1 MTNTKKLALLM
12 VAASVMGSATTLL
25 ATSGVEKI
33 RDIYIQSSSDTAQV
47 KDDGLVKT
55 STRSASSSG
64 RYGNALDFTKA
75 AESTINSVVSIKSFA
90 TPRQQQYY
98 GGDFDPFE
106 FFFGPGFG
114 GQGGL
119 RRQQPQ
125 QQQPQQKQKQEPQA
139 KGQGSGVIISEDGYI
154 VTNNHVIDGA
164 EKLEVTLNDN
174 RKFNA
179 RVIGTDPNTDIALLK
194 IPATK
199 LSPIIFGNSDNV
211 KVGEWVLA
219 VGNPFGLNSSVTAG
233 IVSAKARGINK
244 GNNLGIE
251 SFIQHDAAVNPGN
264 SGGAL
269 VNVDG
274 ELIGINTMIYSQ
286 TGYYAGHSFA
296 IPSSVVKKIITDI
309 KQYGSVQRAV
319 LGIQFTELDAEK
331 AKENNISATTEGV
344 YINKVNDLS
353 AAKEAGIREGDVIVG
368 LNGVT
373 VKNGAQMLEEMSKLR
388 PGDKAT
394 IKYYRDNKLKTADVI
409 FKNDQGTTRITKN
422 SDFTSLGCAFTP
434 LTAEEK
440 EELRISNGV
449 KVSGIREGKFKSAGI
464 TNGFIITDINNIRVN
479 NQDEVEDIYN
489 AIMRD
494 KESDKVMFITG
505 ITTTGKKVYRAV
517 DLADPEEE

>member
-1 MTNTKKLALLM
+1 MTSTKKLSLM
-12 VAASVMGSATTLL
+12 LIAASVLGSATTLL
-25 ATSGVEKI
+25 ATSGVEKV
-33 RDIYIQSSSDTAQV
+33 RDIYIQSNADTSAQV
-47 KDDGLVKT
+47 KDDGIVKT
-55 STRSASSSG
+55 STRTVSAPS
-64 RYGNALDFTKA
+64 RYAGALDFTKA
-75 AESTINSVVSIKSFA
+75 AETSINSVVSIKSFA
-90 TPRQQQYY
+90 TPRQQQFY

-114 GQGGL
+114 GQGNSQ
-119 RRQQPQ
+119 RRQQQ
-125 QQQPQQKQKQEPQA
+125 QQQQQKQEPQA
-139 KGQGSGVIISEDGYI
+139 KGVGSGVIISEDGYI

-194 IPATK
+194 ISATK

-219 VGNPFGLNSSVTAG
+219 VGNPFGLNSTVTAG
-233 IVSAKARGINK
+233 IVSAKARGVNK
-244 GNNLGIE
+244 GSNVGIE

-286 TGYYAGHSFA
+286 TGNYAGHSFA

-319 LGIQFTELDAEK
+319 LGIQFTELDADK
-331 AKENNISATTEGV
+331 AKEDNITATNEGV
-344 YINKVNDLS
+344 YVNKVSDRS
-353 AAKEAGIREGDVIVG
+353 AAKEAGLREGDVIVG
-368 LNGVT
+368 LNGAT
-373 VKNGAQMLEEMSKLR
+373 IKNGAQMLEEMSKLR

-394 IKYYRDNKLKTADVI
+394 IRYYRDNKLKSTDVT
-409 FKNDQGTTRITKN
+409 FKNDQGTTRITKS
-422 SDFTSLGCAFTP
+422 SDFTSLGCTFQS
-434 LTAEEK
+434 LTADEK
-440 EELRISNGV
+440 EELGISNGV
-449 KVSGIREGKFKSAGI
+449 KVIGVKDGKFKDAGVKD
-464 TNGFIITDINNIRVN
+464 GFIITDINNMRVN
-479 NQDEVEDIYN
+479 NQEEVEDIYN

-494 KESDKVMFITG
+494 KDSDKVMFITG
-505 ITTTGKKVYRAV
+505 ITTTGKKIYRAV
-517 DLADPEEE
+517 DLADPE

>member
-1 MTNTKKLALLM
+1 MTNTKKLVLLM

-25 ATSGVEKI
+25 ATSGVEKV
-33 RDIYIQSSSDTAQV
+33 RDIYIQSNADTTAQV
-47 KDDGLVKT
+47 KDDGIVKT
-55 STRSASSSG
+55 STRNASVGG

-75 AESTINSVVSIKSFA
+75 AESTINSVVSIKLFV

-98 GGDFDPFE
+98 GNDFDPFE

-114 GQGGL
+114 GQ
-119 RRQQPQ
+119 RRQQQ
-125 QQQPQQKQKQEPQA
+125 QQQQQQQQEPQER
-139 KGQGSGVIISEDGYI
+139 GQGSGVIISEDGYI

-179 RVIGTDPNTDIALLK
+179 RVVGTDPKTDIALLK
-194 IPATK
+194 ISATK
-199 LSPIIFGNSDNV
+199 LTPIIFGNSDNV

-244 GNNLGIE
+244 GNKLGIE

-269 VNVDG
+269 VNVEG

-286 TGYYAGHSFA
+286 TGNYAGHSFA

-319 LGIQFTELDAEK
+319 LGIQFSELDAEK
-331 AKENNISATTEGV
+331 AKENSISATTEGV
-344 YINKVNDLS
+344 YINKVNDRS
-353 AAKEAGIREGDVIVG
+353 AAKEAGLREGDVIVG
-368 LNGVT
+368 LNGAT
-373 VKNGAQMLEEMSKLR
+373 IKNGAQMLEEMSKLR

-394 IKYYRDNKLKTADVI
+394 IKFYRDNKLKTADVV
-409 FKNDQGTTRITKN
+409 FKNDQGTTRITKS
-422 SDFTSLGCAFTP
+422 SDFTSLGCAFVP

-440 EELRISNGV
+440 EELGISNGV
-449 KVSGIREGKFKSAGI
+449 KVTGIKDGKFKDAGI
-464 TNGFIITDINNIRVN
+464 ANGFIITDINNIRVN

-494 KESDKVMFITG
+494 NESDKAMFITG

-517 DLADPEEE
+517 DLADPED

>member
-1 MTNTKKLALLM
+1 MTNTKKLALML
-12 VAASVMGSATTLL
+12 VAASIMGSATTLL
-25 ATSGVEKI
+25 ATSGVEKV
-33 RDIYIQSSSDTAQV
+33 RDIYIQSQTDNQLEQV
-47 KDDGLVKT
+47 KDDGVVKS
-55 STRSASSSG
+55 STRNISTNS
-64 RYGNALDFTKA
+64 RYNGALDFTRA

-98 GGDFDPFE
+98 GNDFDPFE

-114 GQGGL
+114 GQMPQ
-119 RRQQPQ
+119 RRQQQ
-125 QQQPQQKQKQEPQA
+125 QQQQQQHAEPQA
-139 KGQGSGVIISEDGYI
+139 KGSGSGVIISEDGYI

-179 RVIGTDPNTDIALLK
+179 RVIGTDPNSDIALLK
-194 IPATK
+194 ISATK
-199 LSPIIFGNSDNV
+199 LSPIVFGNSDNV

-219 VGNPFGLNSSVTAG
+219 VGNPFGLNSTVTAG
-233 IVSAKARGINK
+233 IVSAKARGVNK
-244 GNNLGIE
+244 GNNVGIE

-269 VNVDG
+269 VNVEG

-286 TGYYAGHSFA
+286 TGNYAGHSFA
-296 IPSSVVKKIITDI
+296 IPSAVVKKIITDI

-319 LGIQFTELDAEK
+319 LGVSFTDLDADK
-331 AKENNISATTEGV
+331 AKENDITATTEGIYV
-344 YINKVNDLS
+344 NKVNDRS
-353 AAKEAGIREGDVIVG
+353 AAKEAGLREGDVIVG
-368 LNGVT
+368 INGT
-373 VKNGAQMLEEMSKLR
+373 AIKNGAQMLEEMSKLR
-388 PGDKAT
+388 PGDRAT
-394 IKYYRDNKLKTADVI
+394 IKYYRDNKLKSAEVT
-409 FKNDQGTTRITKN
+409 FKNDQGTTRITKS
-422 SDFTSLGCAFTP
+422 SDFTSLGCTFQV
-434 LTAEEK
+434 LSSDEK
-440 EELRISNGV
+440 EELGISNGV
-449 KVSGIREGKFKSAGI
+449 KVIGIRDGKFKDAGI

-517 DLADPEEE
+517 DLADADD

>member
-1 MTNTKKLALLM
+1 MM
-12 VAASVMGSATTLL
+12 VAASVLGSATTLL

-33 RDIYIQSSSDTAQV
+33 RDIYIQSSADTVAQV
-47 KDDGLVKT
+47 KDNGIVKT
-55 STRSASSSG
+55 STRPVVNG
-64 RYGNALDFTKA
+64 RYGNMLDFTDA

-114 GQGGL
+114 GQGGSQ
-119 RRQQPQ
+119 RRQ
-125 QQQPQQKQKQEPQA
+125 QQQPQQKSEPQPR
-139 KGQGSGVIISEDGYI
+139 GTGSGVIISEDGYI

-179 RVIGTDPNTDIALLK
+179 RVIGTDPNSDIALLK
-194 IPATK
+194 ISATK
-199 LSPIIFGNSDNV
+199 LTPIIFANSDNV

-219 VGNPFGLNSSVTAG
+219 VGNPFGLNSTVTAG
-233 IVSAKARGINK
+233 IVSAKARGVSK
-244 GNNLGIE
+244 GNNVGIE

-269 VNVDG
+269 VNVNG

-286 TGYYAGHSFA
+286 TGNYAGHSFA
-296 IPSSVVKKIITDI
+296 IPSSVVNKIVTDI

-319 LGIQFTELDAEK
+319 LGIQFTELDDDK
-331 AKENNISATTEGV
+331 AKEENITATTEGIYV
-344 YINKVNDLS
+344 NKVTDRS
-353 AAKEAGIREGDVIVG
+353 AAKEAGLREGDVIIG
-368 LNGVT
+368 INGT
-373 VKNGAQMLEEMSKLR
+373 EIKNRGQMLEEMSKLR

-394 IKYYRDNKLKTADVI
+394 VKYIRDNKVKTTTVI
-409 FKNDQGTTRITKN
+409 FKNDQGTTNITKN
-422 SDFTSLGCAFTP
+422 SDFTSLGCAFLS

-440 EELRISNGV
+440 EELGISNGV
-449 KVSGIREGKFKSAGI
+449 KVTGLKAGKFKDAGI
-464 TNGFIITDINNIRVN
+464 TNGFVITDINNIRVS

-494 KESDKVMFITG
+494 NESDKVMFITG

-517 DLADPEEE
+517 DLADPEN

>member
-1 MTNTKKLALLM
+1 MNKYKKFTLLM
-12 VAASVMGSATTLL
+12 AAMAISASAAFATTDGDIIEDSFIVSDNAQTV
-25 ATSGVEKI
+25 ATPVA
-33 RDIYIQSSSDTAQV
+33 TN
-47 KDDGLVKT
+47 
-55 STRSASSSG
+55 
-64 RYGNALDFTKA
+64 RYGLDFTKA

-114 GQGGL
+114 GGG
-119 RRQQPQ
+119 QQRKQQ
-125 QQQPQQKQKQEPQA
+125 QQQPQKKSEPQPT
-139 KGQGSGVIISEDGYI
+139 GSGSGVIISEDGYI

-179 RVIGTDPNTDIALLK
+179 RVIGTDPNSDIALLK
-194 IPATK
+194 ISATK
-199 LSPIIFGNSDNV
+199 LSPIVFGNSDNV

-219 VGNPFGLNSSVTAG
+219 VGNPFGLNSTVTAG
-233 IVSAKARGINK
+233 IVSAKARGVNK
-244 GNNLGIE
+244 GNNVGIE

-274 ELIGINTMIYSQ
+274 ELIGINTMIYSN
-286 TGYYAGHSFA
+286 TGNYAGHSFA
-296 IPSSVVKKIITDI
+296 IPSAVVNKIVTDI

-319 LGIQFTELDAEK
+319 LGIQFTELDADT
-331 AKENNISATTEGV
+331 AKEENITATTEGIYV
-344 YINKVNDLS
+344 NKVNDRS
-353 AAKEAGIREGDVIVG
+353 SAKEAGIKEGDVIVG
-368 LNGVT
+368 LNGAT
-373 VKNGAQMLEEMSKLR
+373 IKNGAQMLEEMSKLR

-394 IKYYRDNKLKTADVI
+394 IKYIRDNKTKTTNVT
-409 FKNDQGTTRITKN
+409 FKNDQGTTNITKS
-422 SDFTSLGCAFTP
+422 SDFTSLGCAFIA
-434 LTAEEK
+434 LTADEK
-440 EELRISNGV
+440 EDLGISNGV
-449 KVSGIREGKFKSAGI
+449 KVSGLKDGKFKDAGI
-464 TNGFIITDINNIRVN
+464 TNGFVITNINNIRVN

-505 ITTTGKKVYRAV
+505 FTTAGKKKYIAV
-517 DLADPEEE
+517 DLADPED

>member
-1 MTNTKKLALLM
+1 MTSTKKLSLM
-12 VAASVMGSATTLL
+12 LIAASVLGSATTLL
-25 ATSGVEKI
+25 ATSGVEKV
-33 RDIYIQSSSDTAQV
+33 RDIYIQSNADTSAQV
-47 KDDGLVKT
+47 KDDGIVKT
-55 STRSASSSG
+55 STRTVPAPS
-64 RYGNALDFTKA
+64 RYAGALDFTKA
-75 AESTINSVVSIKSFA
+75 AETSINSVVSIKSFA
-90 TPRQQQYY
+90 TPRQQQFY

-114 GQGGL
+114 GQGNSQ
-119 RRQQPQ
+119 RRQQQ
-125 QQQPQQKQKQEPQA
+125 QQQQQKQEPQA
-139 KGQGSGVIISEDGYI
+139 KGVGSGVIISEDGYI

-194 IPATK
+194 ISATK

-219 VGNPFGLNSSVTAG
+219 VGNPFGLNSTVTAG
-233 IVSAKARGINK
+233 IVSAKARGVNK
-244 GNNLGIE
+244 GSNVGIE

-286 TGYYAGHSFA
+286 TGNYAGHSFA

-319 LGIQFTELDAEK
+319 LGIQFTELDADK
-331 AKENNISATTEGV
+331 AKEDNITATNEGV
-344 YINKVNDLS
+344 YVNKVSDRS
-353 AAKEAGIREGDVIVG
+353 AAKEAGLREGDVIVG
-368 LNGVT
+368 LNGAT
-373 VKNGAQMLEEMSKLR
+373 IKNGAQMLEEMSKLR

-394 IKYYRDNKLKTADVI
+394 IRYYRDNKLKSTDVT
-409 FKNDQGTTRITKN
+409 FKNDQGTTRITKS
-422 SDFTSLGCAFTP
+422 SDFTSLGCTFQS
-434 LTAEEK
+434 LTADEK
-440 EELRISNGV
+440 EELGISNGV
-449 KVSGIREGKFKSAGI
+449 KVIGVKDGKFKDAGVKD
-464 TNGFIITDINNIRVN
+464 GFIITDINNMRVN

-494 KESDKVMFITG
+494 KDSDKVMFITG
-505 ITTTGKKVYRAV
+505 ITTTGKKIYRAV
-517 DLADPEEE
+517 DLADPE

>member
-1 MTNTKKLALLM
+1 MTNTKKIALMM
-12 VAASVMGSATTLL
+12 VAASVLGSATTLL

-33 RDIYIQSSSDTAQV
+33 RDIYIQSKENTTEV
-47 KDDGLVKT
+47 KDDGIVKT
-55 STRSASSSG
+55 STRVTPVQG
-64 RYGNALDFTKA
+64 RYSNALDFTRA
-75 AESTINSVVSIKSFA
+75 AESTINSVVSIKSFV
-90 TPRQQQYY
+90 TPRQQQFY
-98 GGDFDPFE
+98 GNDFDPFE

-114 GQGGL
+114 NQGGSQ
-119 RRQQPQ
+119 RRQ
-125 QQQPQQKQKQEPQA
+125 QQQPSQQKSEPQQ
-139 KGQGSGVIISEDGYI
+139 KGMGSGVIISEDGYI

-179 RVIGTDPNTDIALLK
+179 RVVGTDPNTDIALLK
-194 IPATK
+194 ISATK
-199 LSPIIFGNSDNV
+199 LSPIVFGNSDDV

-244 GNNLGIE
+244 GNNVGIE

-269 VNVDG
+269 VNVEG

-286 TGYYAGHSFA
+286 TGNYAGHSFA

-309 KQYGSVQRAV
+309 KQYGTVQRAV
-319 LGIQFTELDAEK
+319 LGVSFTELDDEK
-331 AKENNISATTEGV
+331 AKENGITATTEGI
-344 YINKVNDLS
+344 YINKVNDRS
-353 AAKEAGIREGDVIVG
+353 AAKEAGLREGDVIVG
-368 LNGVT
+368 LNGANI
-373 VKNGAQMLEEMSKLR
+373 KNGAQMLEEMSKLR

-394 IKYYRDNKLKTADVI
+394 IKYYRENKLKTANVT
-409 FKNDQGTTRITKN
+409 FKNDQGTTRITKS

-440 EELRISNGV
+440 EELGISNGV
-449 KVSGIREGKFKSAGI
+449 KVSGIKDGKFKDAGI
-464 TNGFIITDINNIRVN
+464 GNGFIITDINNMRVN

-517 DLADPEEE
+517 DLADAED

>member
-1 MTNTKKLALLM
+1 MTSTKKLSLM
-12 VAASVMGSATTLL
+12 LIAASVLGSATTLL
-25 ATSGVEKI
+25 ATSGVEKV
-33 RDIYIQSSSDTAQV
+33 RDIYIQSNADTSAQV
-47 KDDGLVKT
+47 KDDGIVKT
-55 STRSASSSG
+55 STRTVSAPS
-64 RYGNALDFTKA
+64 RYAGALDFTKA
-75 AESTINSVVSIKSFA
+75 AETSINSVVSIKSFA
-90 TPRQQQYY
+90 TPRQQQFY

-114 GQGGL
+114 GQGNSQ
-119 RRQQPQ
+119 RRQQQ
-125 QQQPQQKQKQEPQA
+125 QQQQQKQEPQA
-139 KGQGSGVIISEDGYI
+139 KGVGSGVIISEDGYI

-194 IPATK
+194 ISATK

-219 VGNPFGLNSSVTAG
+219 VGNPFGLNSTVTAG
-233 IVSAKARGINK
+233 IVSAKARGVNK
-244 GNNLGIE
+244 GSNVGIE

-286 TGYYAGHSFA
+286 TGNYAGHSFA

-319 LGIQFTELDAEK
+319 LGIQFTELDADK
-331 AKENNISATTEGV
+331 AKEDNITATNEGV
-344 YINKVNDLS
+344 YVNKVSDRS
-353 AAKEAGIREGDVIVG
+353 AAKEAGLREGDVIVG
-368 LNGVT
+368 LNGAT
-373 VKNGAQMLEEMSKLR
+373 IKNGAQMLEEMSKLR

-394 IKYYRDNKLKTADVI
+394 IRYYRDNKLKSTDVT
-409 FKNDQGTTRITKN
+409 FKNDQGTTRITKS
-422 SDFTSLGCAFTP
+422 SDFTSLGCTFQS
-434 LTAEEK
+434 LTADEK
-440 EELRISNGV
+440 EELGISNGV
-449 KVSGIREGKFKSAGI
+449 KVIGVKDGKFKDAGVKD
-464 TNGFIITDINNIRVN
+464 GFIITDINNMRVN

-494 KESDKVMFITG
+494 KDSDKVMFITG
-505 ITTTGKKVYRAV
+505 ITTTGKKIYRAV
-517 DLADPEEE
+517 DLADPE

>member
-1 MTNTKKLALLM
+1 MTNTKKIALMM
-12 VAASVMGSATTLL
+12 VAASVLGSATTLL

-33 RDIYIQSSSDTAQV
+33 RDIYIQSKENTTEV
-47 KDDGLVKT
+47 KDDGIVKT
-55 STRSASSSG
+55 STRVTPVQG
-64 RYGNALDFTKA
+64 RYGNALDFTRA
-75 AESTINSVVSIKSFA
+75 AESTINSVVSIKSYV
-90 TPRQQQYY
+90 TPRQQQFY
-98 GGDFDPFE
+98 GNDFDPFE

-114 GQGGL
+114 GQGGSQ
-119 RRQQPQ
+119 RRQ
-125 QQQPQQKQKQEPQA
+125 QQQPSQQKSEPQP
-139 KGQGSGVIISEDGYI
+139 KGSGSGVISSEDGYI

-179 RVIGTDPNTDIALLK
+179 RVVGTDPNTDIALLK
-194 IPATK
+194 ISATK
-199 LSPIIFGNSDNV
+199 LSPIVFGNSDDV

-244 GNNLGIE
+244 GNNVGIE

-269 VNVDG
+269 VNVEG

-286 TGYYAGHSFA
+286 TGNYAGHSFA

-309 KQYGSVQRAV
+309 KQYGTVQRAV
-319 LGIQFTELDAEK
+319 LGVSFTELDDEK
-331 AKENNISATTEGV
+331 AKENGITATTEGI
-344 YINKVNDLS
+344 YINKVNDRS
-353 AAKEAGIREGDVIVG
+353 AAKEAGLREGDVIVG
-368 LNGVT
+368 LNGSNI
-373 VKNGAQMLEEMSKLR
+373 KSGAQMLEEMSKLR

-394 IKYYRDNKLKTADVI
+394 IKYYRDNKLKTTNVT

-434 LTAEEK
+434 VTAEEK
-440 EELRISNGV
+440 EELGISNGV
-449 KVSGIREGKFKSAGI
+449 KVSGVRDGKFKDAGI
-464 TNGFIITDINNIRVN
+464 GNGFIITDINNMRVN

-505 ITTTGKKVYRAV
+505 ITTTGKKLYRAV
-517 DLADPEEE
+517 DLADPED

>member
-1 MTNTKKLALLM
+1 MTNTKKLALMM
-12 VAASVMGSATTLL
+12 VAASVFGSATTLL
-25 ATSGVEKI
+25 ATSGVEKV
-33 RDIYIQSSSDTAQV
+33 RDIYIQSSADTTSNV
-47 KDDGLVKT
+47 KDDGIVKT
-55 STRSASSSG
+55 STKAVTVNG

-75 AESTINSVVSIKSFA
+75 AESTINSVVSIKSFV

-114 GQGGL
+114 GQGGSQ
-119 RRQQPQ
+119 RRQQ
-125 QQQPQQKQKQEPQA
+125 QQQPQQKQEPQA
-139 KGQGSGVIISEDGYI
+139 RGQGSGVIISEDGYI

-179 RVIGTDPNTDIALLK
+179 RVIGTDPNSDIALLK
-194 IPATK
+194 ISATK

-244 GNNLGIE
+244 GNNVGIE

-286 TGYYAGHSFA
+286 TGNYAGHSFA

-331 AKENNISATTEGV
+331 AKENNISATTEGIYV
-344 YINKVNDLS
+344 NKVNDRS

-368 LNGVT
+368 LNGAI

-394 IKYYRDNKLKTADVI
+394 IKYYRDNKLKTADVT
-409 FKNDQGTTRITKN
+409 FKNDQGTTRITKS

-440 EELRISNGV
+440 EELGISNGV
-449 KVSGIREGKFKSAGI
+449 KVSGIRDGKFKNAGI
-464 TNGFIITDINNIRVN
+464 NNGFIITDINNIRVN
-479 NQDEVEDIYN
+479 NQEEVEDIYN

-494 KESDKVMFITG
+494 QESDKVMFITG
-505 ITTTGKKVYRAV
+505 ITTTGKKIYRAV
-517 DLADPEEE
+517 DLADVEE

>member
-1 MTNTKKLALLM
+1 MTNTKKLALMM
-12 VAASVMGSATTLL
+12 VAASVLGSATTLL
-25 ATSGVEKI
+25 ATSGVEKV
-33 RDIYIQSSSDTAQV
+33 RDIYIKSSADTTEQV
-47 KDDGLVKT
+47 NNDDFVKT
-55 STRSASSSG
+55 STRNVAING
-64 RYGNALDFTKA
+64 RYRNALDFTKA

-90 TPRQQQYY
+90 TPRQQQMY
-98 GGDFDPFE
+98 GNGFVDPFE

-114 GQGGL
+114 GQGGSQ
-119 RRQQPQ
+119 RRQQQPQ
-125 QQQPQQKQKQEPQA
+125 QQQEPQA
-139 KGQGSGVIISEDGYI
+139 TGQGSGVIISDDGYI

-179 RVIGTDPNTDIALLK
+179 RVIGTDPNSDIALLK
-194 IPATK
+194 ISATK
-199 LSPIIFGNSDNV
+199 LSPIVFGNSDNV

-233 IVSAKARGINK
+233 IVSAKARGIDK
-244 GNNLGIE
+244 GKNIGIE

-274 ELIGINTMIYSQ
+274 ELIGINTMIFSQ
-286 TGYYAGHSFA
+286 TGNYAGHSFA

-331 AKENNISATTEGV
+331 AKENNITETTEGIYV
-344 YINKVNDLS
+344 GKVNDRS
-353 AAKEAGIREGDVIVG
+353 AAKEAGLREGDVIVG
-368 LNGVT
+368 LNGAPI
-373 VKNGAQMLEEMSKLR
+373 KSGAQMLEEMSKLR

-394 IKYYRDNKLKTADVI
+394 IKYYRDNKLKTTEVT
-409 FKNDQGTTRITKN
+409 FKNDQGTTRITKS
-422 SDFTSLGCAFTP
+422 SDFTSLGCAFIS
-434 LTAEEK
+434 LSSEEK
-440 EELRISNGV
+440 EELGISNGV
-449 KVSGIREGKFKSAGI
+449 KVTGIKNGKFKDAGI

-517 DLADPEEE
+517 DLADAEE

>member
-1 MTNTKKLALLM
+1 MM
-12 VAASVMGSATTLL
+12 VAASVLGSATTLL
-25 ATSGVEKI
+25 ATSGVEKV
-33 RDIYIQSSSDTAQV
+33 RDIYVQSGNDAQKQEQV
-47 KDDGLVKT
+47 KDEGIVKT
-55 STRSASSSG
+55 STRTASAPS
-64 RYGNALDFTKA
+64 RYNGALDFTAA

-98 GGDFDPFE
+98 GSDFDPFE

-114 GQGGL
+114 GQGGSQ
-119 RRQQPQ
+119 RRQQQ
-125 QQQPQQKQKQEPQA
+125 QQQQQRKSEPQA
-139 KGQGSGVIISEDGYI
+139 MGSGSGVIISEDGYI
-154 VTNNHVIDGA
+154 VTNNHVVDGA
-164 EKLEVTLNDN
+164 EKLEITLNDN

-194 IPATK
+194 ISATK
-199 LSPIIFGNSDNV
+199 LTPIVFGNSDNV

-219 VGNPFGLNSSVTAG
+219 VGNPFGLNSTVTAG

-244 GNNLGIE
+244 GNNVGIE

-269 VNVDG
+269 VNVEG

-286 TGYYAGHSFA
+286 TGNYSGHSFA

-309 KQYGSVQRAV
+309 KQYGTVQRAV
-319 LGIQFTELDAEK
+319 LGIQFTELSAEN
-331 AKENNISATTEGV
+331 AKENDITATTEGV
-344 YINKVNDLS
+344 YVNKVNDRS
-353 AAKEAGIREGDVIVG
+353 AAKEVGLREGDVIVE
-368 LNGVT
+368 LNGAT
-373 VKNGAQMLEEMSKLR
+373 IKNGAQMLEEMSKLR

-394 IKYYRDNKLKTADVI
+394 IKYYRDNSLKTANVT
-409 FKNDQGTTRITKN
+409 FKNDQGTTRITKS

-440 EELRISNGV
+440 EELGISNGV
-449 KVSGIREGKFKSAGI
+449 KVSGVKAGKFKEAGI
-464 TNGFIITDINNIRVN
+464 GNGFIITDINNMRVN

-517 DLADPEEE
+517 DLADEEE

>member
-1 MTNTKKLALLM
+1 MTNTKKIALMM
-12 VAASVMGSATTLL
+12 VAASVLGSATTLL

-33 RDIYIQSSSDTAQV
+33 RDIYIQSKENTTEV
-47 KDDGLVKT
+47 KDDGIVKT
-55 STRSASSSG
+55 STRVTPVQG
-64 RYGNALDFTKA
+64 RYSNALDFTRA
-75 AESTINSVVSIKSFA
+75 AESTINSVVSIKSFV
-90 TPRQQQYY
+90 TPRQQQFY
-98 GGDFDPFE
+98 GNDFDPFE

-114 GQGGL
+114 NQGSSQ
-119 RRQQPQ
+119 RRQ
-125 QQQPQQKQKQEPQA
+125 QQQPSQQKSEPQQ
-139 KGQGSGVIISEDGYI
+139 KGMGSGVIISEDGYI

-179 RVIGTDPNTDIALLK
+179 RVVGTDPNTDIALLK
-194 IPATK
+194 ISATK
-199 LSPIIFGNSDNV
+199 LSPIVFGNSDDV

-244 GNNLGIE
+244 GNNVGIE

-269 VNVDG
+269 VNVEG

-286 TGYYAGHSFA
+286 TGNYAGHSFA

-309 KQYGSVQRAV
+309 KQYGTVQRAV
-319 LGIQFTELDAEK
+319 LGVSFTELDDEK
-331 AKENNISATTEGV
+331 AKENGITATTEGI
-344 YINKVNDLS
+344 YINKVNDRS
-353 AAKEAGIREGDVIVG
+353 AAKEAGLREGDVIVG
-368 LNGVT
+368 LNGANI
-373 VKNGAQMLEEMSKLR
+373 KNGAQMLEEMSKLR

-394 IKYYRDNKLKTADVI
+394 IKYYRENKLKTANVT
-409 FKNDQGTTRITKN
+409 FKNDQGTTRITKS

-440 EELRISNGV
+440 EELGISNGV
-449 KVSGIREGKFKSAGI
+449 KVSGIKDGKFKDAGI
-464 TNGFIITDINNIRVN
+464 GNGFIITDINNMRVN

-517 DLADPEEE
+517 DLADAED

>member
-1 MTNTKKLALLM
+1 MTSTKKLSLM
-12 VAASVMGSATTLL
+12 LIAASVLGSATTLL
-25 ATSGVEKI
+25 ATSGVEKV
-33 RDIYIQSSSDTAQV
+33 RDIYIQSNADTSAQV
-47 KDDGLVKT
+47 KDEGIVKT
-55 STRSASSSG
+55 STRTVSAPS
-64 RYGNALDFTKA
+64 RYAGALDFTKA
-75 AESTINSVVSIKSFA
+75 AETSINSVVSIKSFA
-90 TPRQQQYY
+90 TPRQQQFY

-114 GQGGL
+114 GQGNSQ
-119 RRQQPQ
+119 RRQQQ
-125 QQQPQQKQKQEPQA
+125 QQQQQKQEPQA
-139 KGQGSGVIISEDGYI
+139 KGVGSGVIISEDGYI

-194 IPATK
+194 ISATK

-219 VGNPFGLNSSVTAG
+219 VGNPFGLNSTVTAG
-233 IVSAKARGINK
+233 IVSAKARGVNK
-244 GNNLGIE
+244 GSNVGIE

-286 TGYYAGHSFA
+286 TGNYAGHSFA

-319 LGIQFTELDAEK
+319 LGIQFTELDADK
-331 AKENNISATTEGV
+331 AKEDNITATNEGV
-344 YINKVNDLS
+344 YVNKVSDRS
-353 AAKEAGIREGDVIVG
+353 AAKEAGLREGDVIVG
-368 LNGVT
+368 LNGAT
-373 VKNGAQMLEEMSKLR
+373 IKNGAQMLEEMSKLR

-394 IKYYRDNKLKTADVI
+394 IRYYRDNKLKSTDVT
-409 FKNDQGTTRITKN
+409 FKNDQGTTRITKS
-422 SDFTSLGCAFTP
+422 SDFTSLGCTFQS
-434 LTAEEK
+434 LTADEK
-440 EELRISNGV
+440 EELGISNGV
-449 KVSGIREGKFKSAGI
+449 KVIGVKDGKFKDAGVKD
-464 TNGFIITDINNIRVN
+464 GFIITDINNMRVN

-494 KESDKVMFITG
+494 KDSDKVMFITG
-505 ITTTGKKVYRAV
+505 ITTTGKKIYRAV
-517 DLADPEEE
+517 DLADPE

>member
-1 MTNTKKLALLM
+1 MNKYKKFTLLM
-12 VAASVMGSATTLL
+12 AAMAITANSAFATTDGDVMKDSFITSNNAQ
-25 ATSGVEKI
+25 ATV
-33 RDIYIQSSSDTAQV
+33 TPVA
-47 KDDGLVKT
+47 T
-55 STRSASSSG
+55 N
-64 RYGNALDFTKA
+64 RYGLDFTKA

-90 TPRQQQYY
+90 TPRQQQYF
-98 GGDFDPFE
+98 GGDFVDPFE

-114 GQGGL
+114 GQTPQ
-119 RRQQPQ
+119 RKQ
-125 QQQPQQKQKQEPQA
+125 QQQQQKKSEPQPT
-139 KGQGSGVIISEDGYI
+139 GSGSGVIISEDGYI

-194 IPATK
+194 ISATK
-199 LSPIIFGNSDNV
+199 LTPIVFANSDNV

-219 VGNPFGLNSSVTAG
+219 VGNPFGLNSTVTAG
-233 IVSAKARGINK
+233 IVSAKARGVSK
-244 GNNLGIE
+244 GNNVGIE

-274 ELIGINTMIYSQ
+274 ELIGINTMIYSN
-286 TGYYAGHSFA
+286 TGNYAGHSFA
-296 IPSSVVKKIITDI
+296 IPSAVVNKIVTDI

-319 LGIQFTELDAEK
+319 LGIQFTELDADK
-331 AKENNISATTEGV
+331 AKEEKITATTEGIYV
-344 YINKVNDLS
+344 NKVNDLS
-353 AAKEAGIREGDVIVG
+353 SAKEAGIKEGDVIIG
-368 LNGVT
+368 LNGMT
-373 VKNGAQMLEEMSKLR
+373 IKNGGQMLEEMSKLR

-394 IKYYRDNKLKTADVI
+394 VKYIRDNKVKTTTVT
-409 FKNDQGTTRITKN
+409 FKNDQGTTNITKS
-422 SDFTSLGCAFTP
+422 SDFTSLGCAFLP
-434 LTAEEK
+434 LTSEEK
-440 EELRISNGV
+440 EELGVSNGV
-449 KVSGIREGKFKSAGI
+449 KVTGLKDGKFKAAGI

-505 ITTTGKKVYRAV
+505 IKTNGKKTYIAV
-517 DLADPEEE
+517 DLADQE